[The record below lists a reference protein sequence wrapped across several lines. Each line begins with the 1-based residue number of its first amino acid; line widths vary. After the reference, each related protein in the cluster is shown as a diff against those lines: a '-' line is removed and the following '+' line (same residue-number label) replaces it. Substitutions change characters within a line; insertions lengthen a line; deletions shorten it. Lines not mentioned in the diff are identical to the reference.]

1 MIRPFRLYVMI
12 VSGCSNCFME
22 VKELLKKVRRIEI
35 KAKGLTNEMFSGEYH
50 SAFKGR
56 GMSFSEVREYQY
68 GDDIRNIDWNV
79 TARFDHPY
87 VKVYEEEREMTVML
101 ILDVSG
107 SEDFGTRS
115 QLKREILTEI
125 SAVIAFS
132 VIQNNDKIGV
142 ILFSDRIELF
152 IPPRKGKSHVL
163 RIIRD
168 LLNFEPSQKGTDIG
182 MAVKYF
188 TSVVK
193 KKSTAFLISDFMDT
207 GFEDALKIASRKH
220 DLISFRLR
228 DPMELEL
235 PKAGMVK
242 MLDTETGEMIWVD
255 TEREK
260 VRKAYN
266 AAMKKRESDLAG
278 LFTRSGMDY
287 TVIDT
292 SRSYVQPIHTL
303 FRKREMRR

>member
-1 MIRPFRLYVMI
+1 
-12 VSGCSNCFME
+12 ME
-22 VKELLKKVRRIEI
+22 VKELIKKVRRIEI
-35 KAKGLTNEMFSGEYH
+35 KAKGLTNELFSGEYH

-107 SEDFGTRS
+107 SESFGTRS
-115 QLKREILTEI
+115 QLKREVLTEI
-125 SAVIAFS
+125 AAVIAFS

-142 ILFSDRIELF
+142 ILFSDQVELF

-168 LLNFEPSQKGTDIG
+168 LLNFEPKHKGTDIG
-182 MAVKYF
+182 LAVKYF
-188 TSVVK
+188 TNMVK
-193 KKSTAFLISDFMDT
+193 KKSTAFLISDFMNS
-207 GFEDALKIASRKH
+207 GFEDALKIAARKH

-228 DPMELEL
+228 DPMELDL
-235 PKAGMVK
+235 PKAGLVR
-242 MLDTETGEMIWVD
+242 LRDAETGELTWVD
-255 TEREK
+255 TQSEK
-260 VRKAYN
+260 VRKAYK
-266 AAMKKRESDLAG
+266 ASMLQKEGDLER

-287 TVIDT
+287 AVIDT
-292 SRSYVQPIHTL
+292 SKSYVKPIHSL
-303 FRKREMRR
+303 FRRRELRR